1 MVFYSVV
8 LIVVISRLMSKVD
21 RVDVQAG
28 AIVVISLGILDYR
41 DLFNVL
47 PSDVLF
53 AWYVVVLGTVL

>member
-21 RVDVQAG
+21 RVDVQAE